1 MIDNQI
7 RTEAAKDIFSRG
19 FNCSQAVFGVFCE
32 ELGLEQELAYKIATS
47 FGGGLRQGE
56 VCGAVT
62 GALMAIGLK
71 CGHHI
76 EGDKDTKLEG
86 YQLTQDFIDRF
97 KEKHQTIIC
106 KELLGYSVADPR
118 EYQTIK
124 DKKLFKTICP
134 ELIADAVEI
143 LQDMLK

>member
-1 MIDNQI
+1 MNDNQI
-7 RTEAAKDIFSRG
+7 KKEAAKDIFSRG

-32 ELGLEQELAYKIATS
+32 ELGLEREIAYKIATS

-62 GALMAIGLK
+62 GALMVIGLK
-71 CGHHI
+71 YGHHI
-76 EGDKDTKLEG
+76 EGDKDTKHRE

-97 KEKHQTIIC
+97 KEKRQTIIC
-106 KELLGYSVADPR
+106 KELLGYSVADPQ

-124 DKKLFKTICP
+124 DKKLFKAICP
-134 ELIADAVEI
+134 QLIEDAVEI
-143 LQDMLK
+143 LEEML